1 MLDIMTIVFLILI
14 LFSLW
19 VGFCQLFK
27 QQGRIL
33 LRLDH
38 LEQHGPAAHAGLE
51 KPGEP
56 DEPGSLLLESHFP
69 AFSFPDLAGRAV
81 SLDDFRGHR
90 VLLLNWS
97 FECGFCDSIATPL
110 ANLERSF
117 DKQNVQL
124 LLLAHGDVR
133 VNREGAAE
141 HGLKCPILLKKE
153 EDEGGPFEDEGT
165 PVAYLLDEEGRV
177 AAPVARGADR
187 VLALAIE
194 LAGQEREAS
203 AAGTS
208 APWRSGLSGG
218 PAHGATPRPH
228 RLSLPRFLVKH
239 EIGLG
244 DLIKRLTSALGIKTC
259 VGCERR
265 AAALNRWL
273 VLSGISGSGLKAGA
287 PAPAF
292 HLPDLGGRMFSF
304 EEFRGRRVLLVFTD
318 PQCGPCEELA
328 PHLVRLHRNHLDDGL
343 RVMVVGRG
351 NAEENQRKAEQY
363 GYEFP
368 VLLQDK
374 KWKVSKEYGIL
385 ATPAA
390 FLIGEDGVIT
400 RDAAVGRDA
409 ILELIRDSR
418 NSQKEE

>member
-1 MLDIMTIVFLILI
+1 MMTIALLLFILA
-14 LFSLW
+14 SLW
-19 VGFCQLFK
+19 IGFYQLFK

-38 LEQHGPAAHAGLE
+38 LERLGPAAHGGLE

-56 DEPGSLLLESHFP
+56 DEPGSLSLGSYFP
-69 AFSFPDLAGRAV
+69 AFSYPDLAGMAV
-81 SLDDFRGHR
+81 SLEDFRGHR

-110 ANLERSF
+110 ANLESSF
-117 DKQNVQL
+117 EKQNVQL
-124 LLLAHGDVR
+124 LLLAHGDIQL
-133 VNREGAAE
+133 NQEGATE
-141 HGLKCPILLKKE
+141 HVLKCPILLKQE
-153 EDEGGPFEDEGT
+153 EGEEGGTFENEGM
-165 PVAYLLDEEGRV
+165 PAAYLLDQEGRV
-177 AAPVARGADR
+177 AAPVARGADQ
-187 VLALAIE
+187 VLALAVE
-194 LAGQEREAS
+194 LAGQDRQAP
-203 AAGTS
+203 ADGTS
-208 APWRSGLSGG
+208 APQHSGLAGG
-218 PAHGATPRPH
+218 PALAEIPQPH

-244 DLIKRLTSALGIKTC
+244 DLIKRLTSALGIKAC

-273 VLSGISGSGLKAGA
+273 ILSGITGSGLKAGV

-292 HLPDLGGRMFSF
+292 HLPDLRGRVFSF

-328 PHLVRLHRNHLDDGL
+328 PHLVRLHREHLNDGL

-351 NAEENQRKAEQY
+351 NREENQRKAEQY
-363 GYEFP
+363 GFEFP
-368 VLLQDK
+368 VLLQDR

-409 ILELIRDSR
+409 ILELVRDGRS
-418 NSQKEE
+418 SQKEE